1 MWLNIFLYFFT
12 ELRTYHFPYSIYKHA
27 AIDITDPSSMQ
38 DVCHMNFAILDLAHR
53 RVSVAWQ

>member
-12 ELRTYHFPYSIYKHA
+12 ELRTYHFPYSIYKYA

-38 DVCHMNFAILDLAHR
+38 DVCHMNFAIELAHR